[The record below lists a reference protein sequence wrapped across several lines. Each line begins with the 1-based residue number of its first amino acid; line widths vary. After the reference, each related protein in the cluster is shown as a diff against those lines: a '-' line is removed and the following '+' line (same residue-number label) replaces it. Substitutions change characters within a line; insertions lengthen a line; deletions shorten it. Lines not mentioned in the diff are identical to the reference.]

1 MKQIFGLVNALDFS
15 SVHCNFNRTQLTYSP
30 NPEVINATG
39 EDDYEVHL
47 LYKLDSGVVTT
58 TNLTAANK
66 TYLMSVMKWLFDK
79 STDGTLTTNV
89 EASNAALAIA
99 FGTNDTS
106 VVCKATRS
114 DSNNVI
120 LPESVVI
127 NHFGDIITI
136 WLYPPALE
144 TQYNYRQYLVAK
156 PIVDIN
162 DFVTSNRNT
171 LNAFLQPYLDNPY
184 VAINAVINT
193 RPSSQLTSYTS
204 LWKNKDNPTETL
216 DVDFSIAVYGP
227 GAIDAVEVR
236 TALKDFLLANSAHD
250 ALVWERVFPE
260 LFSISTYTLIPAYD
274 NAVDGSIPT
283 YYTSI
288 ATPST
293 YSKMFA
299 HPDLGFD
306 VDEVDALI
314 DILPTVYQSISC
326 AVMSDISNAPEAS
339 TLRYFYNDY
348 ILKSNLSPDFIRMT
362 STTRTFVNKLLDA
375 LPVAE
380 GGVLTTPAG
389 IEEEVIN
396 GVRFISF
403 TVADCHIRM
412 LPKSE
417 FIRIAT
423 AIENM

>member
-1 MKQIFGLVNALDFS
+1 
-15 SVHCNFNRTQLTYSP
+15 
-30 NPEVINATG
+30 
-39 EDDYEVHL
+39 
-47 LYKLDSGVVTT
+47 
-58 TNLTAANK
+58 
-66 TYLMSVMKWLFDK
+66 
-79 STDGTLTTNV
+79 
-89 EASNAALAIA
+89 
-99 FGTNDTS
+99 
-106 VVCKATRS
+106 
-114 DSNNVI
+114 
-120 LPESVVI
+120 
-127 NHFGDIITI
+127 
-136 WLYPPALE
+136 
-144 TQYNYRQYLVAK
+144 
-156 PIVDIN
+156 
-162 DFVTSNRNT
+162 
-171 LNAFLQPYLDNPY
+171 
-184 VAINAVINT
+184 
-193 RPSSQLTSYTS
+193 
-204 LWKNKDNPTETL
+204 
-216 DVDFSIAVYGP
+216 
-227 GAIDAVEVR
+227 
-236 TALKDFLLANSAHD
+236 
-250 ALVWERVFPE
+250 
-260 LFSISTYTLIPAYD
+260 
-274 NAVDGSIPT
+274 
-283 YYTSI
+283 
-288 ATPST
+288 
-293 YSKMFA
+293 MFA